1 MDRHQAVEAGRVL
14 FAAWKHVRL
23 YDAMAQGR
31 LGATA
36 HAGKAGDLLGR
47 LRMLEHYDIEP
58 LAALAADAGIS
69 RHELEHLALP
79 SLEIAGGLHLVRAD
93 ERIASV
99 LPIAVDQDD
108 VMAII
113 ASIWTASSPAEDER
127 AAIEVLRHASRF
139 PHTPDEIT
147 GLCVAN
153 EIGES
158 AARRGIELAEAV
170 RLVRRK
176 VVPDLGTDLL
186 YNEYLFGH
194 SIERTAEAIGR
205 MPTARKEALVSLL
218 EELHQTEGRPAD
230 HIESASPELV
240 KFAVEHGIIEQTD
253 IVTTD
258 GRTAS
263 FTFTPRMR
271 GFGVTK
277 DDLPDELDQ
286 IRLVIASFSFAR
298 YHATNRLDD
307 PVSFLDKL
315 IDVGVAGS
323 AEPIATDYGA
333 LEKQQIVTIEPIF
346 SGARNHRFRVVK
358 ADALVAARDTMI
370 AGEVVS
376 GKPGDAVNSLLD
388 SRQFRDPVHARMNLA
403 RQSGSEPLHEA
414 ALLAAVREAA
424 QRTRPRGER
433 L

>member
-1 MDRHQAVEAGRVL
+1 
-14 FAAWKHVRL
+14 
-23 YDAMAQGR
+23 
-31 LGATA
+31 
-36 HAGKAGDLLGR
+36 
-47 LRMLEHYDIEP
+47 MLEHYDMEP
-58 LAALAADAGIS
+58 LTVLATDAGIS
-69 RHELEHLALP
+69 RQELERLTLP
-79 SLEIAGGLHLVRAD
+79 SLEIAGGLHIVREAG
-93 ERIASV
+93 RVASV

-113 ASIWTASSPAEDER
+113 ASIWTASGPADDER
-127 AAIEVLRHASRF
+127 AAITVLRHASTL
-139 PHTPDEIT
+139 PHTPDEIV

-205 MPTARKEALVSLL
+205 LPTNRKEALVSLL
-218 EELHQTEGRPAD
+218 EELHETEGRPVD
-230 HIESASPELV
+230 HVQSASPELV
-240 KFAVEHGIIEQTD
+240 KFAVEHGVVEQTD

-263 FTFTPRMR
+263 FMFTPRMR

-286 IRLVIASFSFAR
+286 IRLVIASFSFAQ

-307 PVSFLDKL
+307 PISFLDKL
-315 IDVGVAGS
+315 IDAGVAGS

-333 LEKQQIVTIEPIF
+333 LEKQQIVAIEPIF
-346 SGARNHRFRVVK
+346 RGHATIDS
-358 ADALVAARDTMI
+358 AL
-370 AGEVVS
+370 
-376 GKPGDAVNSLLD
+376 
-388 SRQFRDPVHARMNLA
+388 SRQMRSSRRATP
-403 RQSGSEPLHEA
+403 
-414 ALLAAVREAA
+414 
-424 QRTRPRGER
+424 
-433 L
+433 